1 MTISESARVNTAAEY
16 LFRVDAPNSIG
27 RTASLIALDPESM
40 GPVRAAVAAAPERR
54 GLVELALSDVTNL
67 PALLRSL
74 PGQTRA
80 IIDEATRSDMVVMVA
95 KAGYR
100 GDGASLLG
108 EACRLRNIAV
118 TAVVVAPSEASDV
131 DVTMTLARL
140 RPFATMLVVVGQV
153 DYLGDML
160 DALRA

>member
-1 MTISESARVNTAAEY
+1 MVSESARVNTAAEY
-16 LFRVDAPNSIG
+16 RFRVDAPNSRP

-54 GLVELALSDVTNL
+54 GLIGSAPPDVTNL
-67 PALLRSL
+67 PAWLRSL
-74 PGQTRA
+74 PGQTRT

-108 EACRLRNIAV
+108 EACRLQNAAI
-118 TAVVVAPSEASDV
+118 TAVVVAPTDASDA
-131 DVTMTLARL
+131 DVATTLARL
-140 RPFATMLVVVGQV
+140 RPFATMLMVVSQF